1 MALSATCAWL
11 LGPLVWAVAFRRR
24 PGIRSRERAMGV
36 VIGHAA
42 NVVVIAMIVG
52 GAAVYG

>member
-1 MALSATCAWL
+1 MCAWL

-36 VIGHAA
+36 VLGHAA
-42 NVVVIAMIVG
+42 GVVVIAMILV
-52 GAAVYG
+52 GAAVFG